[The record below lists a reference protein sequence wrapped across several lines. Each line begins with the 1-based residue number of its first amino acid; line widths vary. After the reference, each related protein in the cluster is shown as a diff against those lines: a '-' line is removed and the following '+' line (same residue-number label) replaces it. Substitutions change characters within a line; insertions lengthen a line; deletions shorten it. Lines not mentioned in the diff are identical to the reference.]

1 MRGRAP
7 PNDHSTTA
15 GDGDVLAVTPVSL
28 PFPLVFQT
36 LPSQSPTRR
45 PRSFADLLATT
56 YLACDSRLPT
66 TSHVAVALRSFVP
79 GPAGPRGPHV
89 PRSRCGQRGPPGIS
103 KREKP
108 RLLARWLMVMSIVS
122 KLLSSPGPF
131 LPDPLIN
138 TLVLWWNLMASTGE
152 NKM

>member
-1 MRGRAP
+1 MRERAP

-28 PFPLVFQT
+28 PFPLAFQT

-56 YLACDSRLPT
+56 FLACDSRLPT
-66 TSHVAVALRSFVP
+66 TSHVAVALRSLVP

-108 RLLARWLMVMSIVS
+108 PLVGLVDWWSWLSCPNYCP
-122 KLLSSPGPF
+122 LPGPF
-131 LPDPLIN
+131 LSDPLIIP
-138 TLVLWWNLMASTGE
+138 WFYDE
-152 NKM
+152 I